1 MYYGGARKCWKENTL
16 HNIKKIYNHELYRLY
31 NWQYSR
37 LTEYNLFINK
47 IGFNL
52 SATNHNMDIFGSL
65 LNNLMGHNKRVH
77 SNSYGSK
84 SN

>member
-1 MYYGGARKCWKENTL
+1 MYYGGARKCLKENTL

-37 LTEYNLFINK
+37 LTEYNLSINK

-65 LNNLMGHNKRVH
+65 LNNLMGHNKTSH